1 MTAKV
6 LQDKYRTCRKRL
18 SYLRRAERN
27 PMEQPPID
35 VHQFE
40 AIRPYRDEELP
51 EAIERILTEP
61 ALYRMVKWVYP
72 GLSKRAIQ
80 KMFRAVRTVEEFQ
93 SEISGPA
100 FKTVIQMTTSG
111 LSFTNME
118 SLSRSKSYLFLSN
131 HRDIILDS
139 ALLNVSLLEQG
150 HRTTQIAIGDN
161 LLLKKVVEDIVRV
174 NKNFIVNRNVNAKE
188 VYYYSLRLS
197 NYIRSCIASGTSIW
211 IAQREGRSKDG
222 DDRTATGLLK
232 MFTMSSEKSIEDAL
246 IDLHIVPMAVSY
258 EYDPCDLLKANELVH
273 LKLTGNY
280 EKKNGEDFH
289 SMLTGLTGHKG
300 RVNIAVGNGLEPV
313 IDSLRSVLNKNE
325 KFRLLTQAIDSEM
338 HRIYKLWP
346 TNYIAYD
353 LLFGGRTYTDQYSH
367 IQKIAFSNH
376 IRSHVLRL
384 GINRRKSGL
393 PRENFSKITRE
404 ILLQMYANPVINKRE
419 VTRQS
424 EAASRLQEK

>member
-1 MTAKV
+1 MPQITG
-6 LQDKYRTCRKRL
+6 
-18 SYLRRAERN
+18 
-27 PMEQPPID
+27 MEQPPID
-35 VHQFE
+35 VHHFDS
-40 AIRPYRDEELP
+40 IRPYLDEELP
-51 EAIERILTEP
+51 AAIERILAEP

-80 KMFRAVRTVEEFQ
+80 QMFRAVKTVDQFQ

-100 FKTVIQMTTSG
+100 FNTVIQMTTNG
-111 LSFTNME
+111 LTFTNME
-118 SLSRSKSYLFLSN
+118 SLSKDRSYLFLSN

-139 ALLNVSLLEQG
+139 ALLNVSLLEKG
-150 HRTTQIAIGDN
+150 YKTTQIAIGDN
-161 LLLKKVVEDIVRV
+161 LLKNQVVEDIVRA
-174 NKNFIVNRNVNAKE
+174 NKNFIVNRNVNARE

-197 NYIRSCIASGTSIW
+197 NYIRHTIASGTSIW

-232 MFTMSSEKSIEDAL
+232 MFTMSSERSIEDAL
-246 IDLHIVPMAVSY
+246 VGLNIVPLAVSY
-258 EYDPCDLLKANELVH
+258 EYDPCDILKANELAH
-273 LKLTGNY
+273 LKLTGSY
-280 EKKNGEDFH
+280 EKRNGEDFY

-300 RVNIAVGNGLEPV
+300 RVNIAVGTSLDGV
-313 IDSLRSVLNKNE
+313 IESLRSVQNKNE

-353 LLFGGRTYTDQYSH
+353 MLHGGKTYSGQYSN

-376 IRSHVLRL
+376 IRSTVIRL

-393 PRENFSKITRE
+393 PKENFSKITRE
-404 ILLQMYANPVINKRE
+404 ILLQMYANPVVNKRSVNPITSFSAE
-419 VTRQS
+419 VLHS
-424 EAASRLQEK
+424 